1 MKADLR
7 LLIHD
12 LSLRSAG
19 GRDAAHF
26 TARLSRGE
34 RGCLQP
40 PSAVIIS
47 GERSPAPAVLLHA
60 ILPFNSAGQ
69 REKGQA
75 AKYAA
80 FQGFVCLQRRAESS
94 SWPTPSLVG

>member
-7 LLIHD
+7 LMIQS

-26 TARLSRGE
+26 TAYLSLGE
-34 RGCLQP
+34 RSCLQP
-40 PSAVIIS
+40 PPPRAIIIS
-47 GERSPAPAVLLHA
+47 GERSCPPAMLLHA
-60 ILPFNSAGQ
+60 ILLFNSAGR

-80 FQGFVCLQRRAESS
+80 LQGFVCLRSKQRAA
-94 SWPTPSLVG
+94 PGQPFP